1 MKFYS
6 KLYNED
12 KAKEI
17 ADTIYKRTKILEN
30 KEVDLTKVGAI
41 DEQFSYL
48 KHQYRKLIERYCK
61 ITFREGKTKMYIV
74 RVFDTRQHPNK
85 NK

>member
-6 KLYNED
+6 QLYNED

-41 DEQFSYL
+41 DE
-48 KHQYRKLIERYCK
+48 
-61 ITFREGKTKMYIV
+61 
-74 RVFDTRQHPNK
+74 
-85 NK
+85 